1 MTYHISEEND
11 NKYINY
17 VLYDIQKEQKYQNII
32 ILTHD
37 INRIKIDGF
46 AFGKNQVLI
55 LEDNEIN
62 REKLKYIRR
71 INWSRIID
79 NCYWITPHL
88 SEYRFCDYTDHIN
101 KYISTFYY
109 LDAEKI
115 NRIKQFLRENKYKT
129 ADIICT
135 AELKTKLI
143 KEIPNAHYIT
153 VDIDKYINKEQNI
166 YD

>member
-1 MTYHISEEND
+1 M
-11 NKYINY
+11 
-17 VLYDIQKEQKYQNII
+17 
-32 ILTHD
+32 THD
-37 INRIKIDGF
+37 INRIKLGGF

-55 LEDNEIN
+55 VEDNEIN

-71 INWSRIID
+71 IDWSRIIN

-88 SEYRFCDYTDHIN
+88 SEYNFCDYTDHRN

-115 NRIKQFLRENKYKT
+115 NRIKQFLRENKYKN

-135 AELKTKLI
+135 AEIKEKLL